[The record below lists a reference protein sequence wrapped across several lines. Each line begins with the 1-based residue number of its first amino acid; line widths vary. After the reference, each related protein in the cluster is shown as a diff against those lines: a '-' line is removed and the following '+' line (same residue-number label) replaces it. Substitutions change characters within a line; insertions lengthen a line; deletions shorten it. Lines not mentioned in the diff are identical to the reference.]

1 MVLCP
6 LSWPQNHLG
15 ATGVT
20 LGEGLGPAGFPGVAA
35 SSTHWQQST
44 VHGANSNTLLEGSA
58 PQTTGLKGHCRGF
71 QVRKQGQR
79 TSTSYPRTSLLRLW
93 QAVFPVAPRNGV
105 LAPAPL
111 GGATPQKYQPPH
123 PIFLFWRNPPRAQ
136 LHQLVSLLTH
146 LRGSWRMQ
154 DGAWAVY
161 CVWRSDPKPWLP
173 LTLLPLSDMARPL
186 APFQSLCSSPLRAI
200 SLPATPSPFL
210 PVQPHCSDLSERL
223 MGLNLALQPPWFSL

>member
-1 MVLCP
+1 MLCP

-20 LGEGLGPAGFPGVAA
+20 LAEGLGPAGFPGVAA

-44 VHGANSNTLLEGSA
+44 VHGANSNTLLESSA

-71 QVRKQGQR
+71 QARKQGQK

-111 GGATPQKYQPPH
+111 GGATPQKYQPPASFSSGETLPEPNSISSCPCSH
-123 PIFLFWRNPPRAQ
+123 TSVAPGECRTEPGLFTACGVQTP
-136 LHQLVSLLTH
+136 S
-146 LRGSWRMQ
+146 RGS
-154 DGAWAVY
+154 
-161 CVWRSDPKPWLP
+161 
-173 LTLLPLSDMARPL
+173 
-186 APFQSLCSSPLRAI
+186 
-200 SLPATPSPFL
+200 
-210 PVQPHCSDLSERL
+210 H
-223 MGLNLALQPPWFSL
+223 